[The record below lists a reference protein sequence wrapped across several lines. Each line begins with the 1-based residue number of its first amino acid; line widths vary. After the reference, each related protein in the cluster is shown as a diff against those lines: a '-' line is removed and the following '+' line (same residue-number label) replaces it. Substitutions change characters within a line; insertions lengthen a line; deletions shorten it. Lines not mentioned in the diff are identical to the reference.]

1 MMELELANAW
11 KPVRQLRRSLKRL
24 PAEDPPIKDVHE
36 LRTRARRLEAI
47 VFALEPVNKRHR
59 QLLKTLKPVSKA
71 AGKVRDMDV
80 LTAKARALAGHR
92 HDRSLARLLG
102 HLRTVRIE
110 SARKLVETVDA
121 QRGKART
128 SLKHFTCQIKK
139 CFEAKKGFQANDLE
153 RSPAGKMM
161 DELRRWP
168 ALNEEN
174 LHAYRIKIKELLF
187 VLHLTEGLDLTFVEA
202 LERVKEEIG
211 NWHDWQELRR
221 IACDVLDTTRD
232 RALLKEIDEMRK
244 EEYDR
249 ALTAAYAL
257 KKRYLGA
264 HSGIVF
270 AEP

>member
-24 PAEDPPIKDVHE
+24 PTEDPPIKAVHD

-47 VFALEPVNKRHR
+47 VSGLKPIKKRNRH
-59 QLLKTLKPVSKA
+59 LLKTLKPVSKA

-80 LTAKARALAGHR
+80 LTAKALSLTGHH
-92 HDRSLARLLG
+92 HDRSLGRLLE

-110 SARKLVETVDA
+110 SARKLVDTVDA
-121 QRGKART
+121 QRKDART
-128 SLKHFTCQIKK
+128 GLKHFTYQIKR
-139 CFEAKKGFQANDLE
+139 GSQATHLE
-153 RSPAGKMM
+153 PSASGKLM
-161 DELRRWP
+161 DGLIRWP

-174 LHAYRIKIKELLF
+174 LHAFRIEIKQLLY
-187 VLHLTEGLDLTFVEA
+187 VLHLAADLDLTFVKA
-202 LERVKEEIG
+202 LEHVKEEIG
-211 NWHDWQELRR
+211 NWHDWQELRE
-221 IACDVLDTTRD
+221 IAGEVLDPARD
-232 RALLKEIDEMRK
+232 RALLKEIDEIRSEK
-244 EEYDR
+244 YKH

-264 HSGIVF
+264 HSGIVL